1 MAAATRVLISEANPG
16 EGDVLREILGRTG
29 RFEVVAYAQD
39 GLEAAQLSFRLRP
52 DVALIWEDLV
62 GLRGPEACELVSRT
76 APDVACVM
84 IARVADEESGRLAMM
99 AGARAVIGV
108 DGIDELPSLIG
119 RLLQVRGEMP
129 LSAVSSIT
137 EAQRAPLVIMVT
149 GARGGVGKTTVAV
162 NMAVHLAQK
171 EREKVV
177 LFEAPGQLGDGS
189 ILLDLVS
196 GSSFLS
202 LVQMPVLD
210 HDVVVS
216 ALARHSSGVSFLPA
230 TSGQPAAELSQFDR
244 ATTTAASS
252 LLGTLKRS
260 HSVVV
265 MDCPTH
271 LWPLASYLARRSH
284 MVVLIAS
291 PEDLISV
298 RNAATLTELV
308 RSAGVGPER
317 LMPVINRA
325 TSGGPLKPDDVAK
338 AAGWTDY
345 FTIPTDNANCS
356 AAVNEGVPLL
366 TRTPASPAARAISQ
380 LADRL
385 LQRGRALAEG
395 AHQPG
400 R

>member
-1 MAAATRVLISEANPG
+1 VAAATRVLISEANPG

-29 RFEVVAYAQD
+29 MFEVVAYAQD

-84 IARVADEESGRLAMM
+84 IARAAGEESRRLAMM
-99 AGARAVIGV
+99 AGARAIIGA
-108 DGIDELPSLIG
+108 GELDELPGLIL
-119 RLLQVRGEMP
+119 RLLQVRREMP
-129 LSAVSSIT
+129 LSALSSIT

-149 GARGGVGKTTVAV
+149 GARGGIGKTTVAV
-162 NMAVHLAQK
+162 NMAVHLAQG

-177 LFEAPGQLGDGS
+177 LLEAPGQLGDGS
-189 ILLDLVS
+189 IFLDLVS
-196 GSSFLS
+196 ASSFLS
-202 LVQMPVLD
+202 LVQMPALD
-210 HDVVVS
+210 HDVVMS
-216 ALARHSSGVSFLPA
+216 ALAHHSSGVSFLPA
-230 TSGQPAAELSQFDR
+230 TSDQPAAELSQFDR
-244 ATTTAASS
+244 ATTAAASS
-252 LLGTLKRS
+252 LLGMLKRS

-265 MDCPTH
+265 VDCPPH

-284 MVVLIAS
+284 MVVLLAS
-291 PEDLISV
+291 PEDLIAV
-298 RNAATLTELV
+298 RNAATLTDLL

-325 TSGGPLKPDDVAK
+325 TSGGLLKPDDVAK

-345 FTIPTDNANCS
+345 FAIPTDNTNCS
-356 AAVNEGVPLL
+356 AAVNEGVPLMA
-366 TRTPASPAARAISQ
+366 RTPASPAARAISQ

-385 LQRGRALAEG
+385 LQRGRALAGG
-395 AHQPG
+395 AQQSSD
-400 R
+400 